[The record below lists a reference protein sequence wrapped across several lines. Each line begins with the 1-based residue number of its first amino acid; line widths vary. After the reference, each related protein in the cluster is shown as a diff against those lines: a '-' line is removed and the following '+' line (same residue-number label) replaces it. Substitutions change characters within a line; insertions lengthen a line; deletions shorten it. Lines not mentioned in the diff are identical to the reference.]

1 MPEIGTVISTVIS
14 KVISKDNSLN
24 INSFDSYSSTPNGTV
39 ISTVISTVNGT
50 VISPSGQFLW
60 PMYSDEDGNR
70 FAHLEAATKA
80 EVSVTVLVTLMC
92 RQRRIQRTG

>member
-24 INSFDSYSSTPNGTV
+24 INSFDSYSGTPNG
-39 ISTVISTVNGT
+39 TVISTVNGT